1 MREER
6 SAPRRSAIRGL
17 AALLAATLFAGG
29 PAAPSAAETVE
40 VSILPQEASPA
51 ALRVTDG
58 AIRLTLEEAILM
70 ALRRNLGLAVERYNR
85 AEAEQ
90 GIFQNQ
96 GIYDLL
102 ATADLLH
109 IDADPAAVS
118 AVEAIT
124 FERDTF
130 NLGLSRLLP
139 SGATVDFGF
148 DNTREATSILSLDL
162 DETAFDATATFSLRQ
177 PLLRGLGRL
186 ATERGIL
193 LARVARDTSA
203 EFFEQQVASTIQQVE
218 NAYWGLVE
226 ARAQLD
232 VAEESLGL
240 ARDLHE
246 MNRIRVDVGTL
257 APLEMVQS
265 EVGIATREEEIIR
278 AQAAVGDAGDSLRR
292 LINVEEGDLWGLA
305 IVPETGPEIEHPTVD
320 VAAAMATA
328 RRERPELEQ
337 QRLAVRTREIESAY
351 FRNQRRP
358 RLDVTASYGQ
368 SGVGGQQLIR
378 DPATGD
384 IIDRIP
390 GGYGDA
396 LDQITGLDFPAWTL
410 GLNFAVPLQNRAARA
425 QSTIA
430 DLELAEAR
438 TALKELEQLVLT
450 EVRTSARAVDTA
462 AKQIDSAR
470 VSRTLAERNL
480 DAERKR
486 YENGMSTSF
495 QVLEIQEDLSAAR
508 SREVSAVAAYRRA
521 LVEYYRSIGQLLDQS
536 GVELAEEAA
545 QE

>member
-6 SAPRRSAIRGL
+6 SAPRRPAIRGL

-545 QE
+545 AE